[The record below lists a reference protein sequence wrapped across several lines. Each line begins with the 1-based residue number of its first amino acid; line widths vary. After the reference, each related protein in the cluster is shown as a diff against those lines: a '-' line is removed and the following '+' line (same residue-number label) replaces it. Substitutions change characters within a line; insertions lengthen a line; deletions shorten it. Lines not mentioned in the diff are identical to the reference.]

1 MRTTIHRRNFFFYFL
16 DTARDRPV
24 PRHRNKTTGELNLL
38 YQFVTVFIF
47 VYLHLEQNDQ
57 PAAESVRPAA
67 GHLRLIPYEHDKH
80 GNGKYQKKYQTAL
93 SRQ

>member
-24 PRHRNKTTGELNLL
+24 SRHRNKTTGELNLL

-47 VYLHLEQNDQ
+47 RIFA
-57 PAAESVRPAA
+57 P
-67 GHLRLIPYEHDKH
+67 
-80 GNGKYQKKYQTAL
+80 
-93 SRQ
+93 